1 MPVLINKNSKACVGF
16 FLPYDLS
23 IESIPMKNLS
33 KMTKAELLNEIRALE
48 TRVAELEA
56 EQIDFQ
62 KAEDKFSKAFQTSP
76 DSININ
82 RLKDGLY
89 LDINEGFTNITG
101 YTKEDVVGK
110 TSLEINIWSNPEDR
124 SRLVETLRTN
134 GQVTNFE
141 AHFRMKDGR
150 TRVGLMSARIIEI
163 DGQACIL
170 SITRDITNRR
180 QANIELSESEERF
193 RLLAETAPIGI
204 ILHKDEEIFYA
215 NPAATQILGASD
227 SRELIGRKIV
237 DHIHPDYRPTVQD
250 RVRTMQEVNRA
261 APLIEEKYL
270 RLDGSTVDVEVTA
283 VPFIAQGERMYQV
296 IIHDISERKWTEAAL
311 QEKTDELD
319 RFFNVALDL
328 LCIADTDGYF
338 RRLNPQWEV
347 ALGYSLQELEGRRFL
362 DLVHPDDL
370 ASTLTAI
377 GELSNQNVVI
387 DFTNRYR
394 RKDGSYRWIEWRS
407 YPVGNLIY
415 AAARDITE
423 RRQVEE
429 KIRKLNDELELRVQ
443 ERTAQLETANKELES
458 FSYSVSHDLRAPLRA
473 IDGYSRILVED
484 HASELSNEAVN
495 LLENVSDNTQKMGKL
510 IDDLLAF
517 SRISNYSVDMQVVSM
532 DNLVNQ
538 ILTDL
543 QFDLQNR
550 NVEIEL
556 EHLPDCRGDSALLK
570 QVWINLLSNA
580 IKFTRDEEMARI
592 QIGSEEM
599 GGEQVYF
606 VKDNGVGFDM
616 RYADQIFGV
625 FQRLQH
631 NDRFEGTGVGL
642 AIVQRIIH
650 RHGGR
655 IWVEA
660 EPEVGASFY
669 FTI

>member
-283 VPFIAQGERMYQV
+283 VPFITQGERMYQV
-296 IIHDISERKWTEAAL
+296 IIHDISERKRTEAAL

>member
-1 MPVLINKNSKACVGF
+1 
-16 FLPYDLS
+16 
-23 IESIPMKNLS
+23 MKNLS

-270 RLDGSTVDVEVTA
+270 RLDGSAVDVEVTA

-296 IIHDISERKWTEAAL
+296 IIHDISERKRAETAL
-311 QEKTDELD
+311 LEKTEELN

>member
-1 MPVLINKNSKACVGF
+1 
-16 FLPYDLS
+16 
-23 IESIPMKNLS
+23 MKNLNKKS
-33 KMTKAELLNEIRALE
+33 KAELLNEIRALE

-56 EQIDFQ
+56 GRIDFQ

-89 LDINEGFTNITG
+89 LEINEGFTNITG

-110 TSLEINIWSNPEDR
+110 TSLEINIWSNPDDR
-124 SRLVETLRTN
+124 ARLVEGLRLN
-134 GQVTNFE
+134 GEVTNFE
-141 AHFRMKDGR
+141 APFRMKDGR
-150 TRVGLMSARIIEI
+150 IRIGLMSARIIEI

-170 SITRDITNRR
+170 SITRDITNRK
-180 QANIELSESEERF
+180 QSNIELRESEERF
-193 RLLAETAPIGI
+193 RLLAETAPVGI
-204 ILHKDEEIFYA
+204 LLHKDEKIFYA
-215 NPAATQILGASD
+215 NPAAAQILGASD
-227 SRELIGRKIV
+227 SRELIGRNIV
-237 DHIHPDYRPTVQD
+237 DHIHPDYRRTVQN

-283 VPFIAQGERMYQV
+283 VPFITQGERMYQV
-296 IIHDISERKWTEAAL
+296 IIHDISERKRTEAAL

-495 LLENVSDNTQKMGKL
+495 LLENVSDNTQKMGRL

>member
-1 MPVLINKNSKACVGF
+1 
-16 FLPYDLS
+16 
-23 IESIPMKNLS
+23 MKNLS

-150 TRVGLMSARIIEI
+150 IRVGLMSARIIEI

-237 DHIHPDYRPTVQD
+237 DHIHPDYRPTVLD
-250 RVRTMQEVNRA
+250 RVRTMQEKDQA

-270 RLDGSTVDVEVTA
+270 RLDGSAVDVEVTA

-296 IIHDISERKWTEAAL
+296 IIHDISERKRAETAL
-311 QEKTDELD
+311 LEKTEELN